1 MFNSPNHE
9 SKPLPERLRPQNL
22 NQIFGQDHLV
32 GENAPL
38 RRLVERDAQSAFL
51 FWGPPGTGKTTLAQ
65 IIGHLSGR
73 IVHSVSAVHASVKDL
88 RAIIEESAVAVSSG
102 EKNHILFVDEI
113 HRLSKNQQDV
123 LLPGLEDGSIRFVGA
138 TTENPSFSVNNAIL
152 SRCLTFNLQPLSEVA
167 LTAMMKGALTSEDQ
181 LLQKVVISDEI
192 LHKLAAAAKGDG
204 RQCLNLLAAL
214 VACANKNDAGEIV
227 VDQSTLSQLG
237 SCLPIRYDRDGDQ
250 HFELTSALIKSIRAS
265 HPDAAVYYLAR
276 MIESGE
282 DPLFIARRLLIS
294 ASEDIGNANPTALLI
309 AEATFRSVEVLGLPE
324 ARIHLSQCA
333 TYLAA
338 SPKSNRAYQAINDA
352 LADVR
357 KTGPLDVPLHL
368 RNASTNFLK
377 NCGYGEGYAYA
388 HDDLEGARQLAY
400 LPPNLKGRRYY
411 QPIPVGTERQIIE
424 TLKQLRPIND

>member
-1 MFNSPNHE
+1 MLNLPSHE
-9 SKPLPERLRPQNL
+9 SKPLPERLRPQKL
-22 NQIFGQDHLV
+22 AQICGQEHLV

-38 RRLVERDAQSAFL
+38 RRLVERDAQNAFL

-65 IIGHLSGR
+65 IVGHLSGR
-73 IVHSVSAVHASVKDL
+73 NVHSVSAVHASVKDL
-88 RAIIEESAVAVSSG
+88 RAIIEQSAEAVKSRQ
-102 EKNHILFVDEI
+102 KTHILFVDEI

-123 LLPGLEDGSIRFVGA
+123 LLPGLEDGSIRFIGA

-152 SRCLTFNLQPLSEVA
+152 SRCLTFNLKPLSETA
-167 LTAMMKGALTSEDQ
+167 LVNMMQGALKSGDH
-181 LLQKVVISDEI
+181 LLNQVVISDEI
-192 LHKLAAAAKGDG
+192 LQKLASAAKGDG

-214 VACANKNDAGEIV
+214 VSCANKNDVGQTVIDHA
-227 VDQSTLSQLG
+227 TLEQLS

-250 HFELTSALIKSIRAS
+250 HFEIISALIKSIRAS

-276 MIESGE
+276 MIEAGE

-309 AEATFRSVEVLGLPE
+309 AEATFKAVEVLGLPE

-338 SPKSNRAYQAINDA
+338 SPKSNRAYQAINEA
-352 LADVR
+352 LEDVR
-357 KTGPLDVPLHL
+357 KTGPLEVPLHL
-368 RNASTNFLK
+368 RNATTNFLK
-377 NCGYGEGYAYA
+377 NCGYGDGYAYA
-388 HDDLEGARQLAY
+388 HDDLEGARKLSY
-400 LPPNLKGRRYY
+400 LPPHLKGRRYY